1 MTNSQEL
8 VSSMKSQL
16 EGLKKLTVD
25 IEAAREEGFPA
36 RKRWG
41 ALKSQKLDAVFEVA
55 RLIKRIK
62 ETPGIK
68 LKPVC
73 EAAGMTFQEA
83 YKHLWMLEEFEDA
96 DEVRSLGIN
105 SQSGAIRAAAEI
117 RRRRRKG
124 MAAVA

>member
-1 MTNSQEL
+1 
-8 VSSMKSQL
+8 
-16 EGLKKLTVD
+16 
-25 IEAAREEGFPA
+25 
-36 RKRWG
+36 
-41 ALKSQKLDAVFEVA
+41 
-55 RLIKRIK
+55 
-62 ETPGIK
+62 
-68 LKPVC
+68 
-73 EAAGMTFQEA
+73 MTFQEA